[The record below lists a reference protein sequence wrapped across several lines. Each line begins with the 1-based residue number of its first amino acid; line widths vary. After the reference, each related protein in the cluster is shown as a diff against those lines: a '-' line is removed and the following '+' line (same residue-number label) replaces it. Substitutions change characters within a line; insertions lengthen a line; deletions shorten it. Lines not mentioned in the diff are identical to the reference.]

1 MFQCSKNIKMC
12 LVCVFD
18 LKIKSWHL
26 WPKQTF
32 FFFFKCRWDCV
43 GEIEIMAL
51 GVDGFGERK
60 RGDNT
65 SFDVWPGGP
74 YNVQDNYTIA
84 TEH

>member
-1 MFQCSKNIKMC
+1 MFKKYKNVFGMC
-12 LVCVFD
+12 VWF
-18 LKIKSWHL
+18 KKKSWHL

-32 FFFFKCRWDCV
+32 FFFLKCRWDCV
-43 GEIEIMAL
+43 GEIEIMAP
-51 GVDGFGERK
+51 GADGFGERK
-60 RGDNT
+60 RGDNI